1 MKAIF
6 FIVIGAAAM
15 YLYLNPGDIDGM
27 IDMGKTVVNEG
38 ATIVKE
44 ATND

>member
-15 YLYLNPGDIDGM
+15 YLYLNPGDTAGL